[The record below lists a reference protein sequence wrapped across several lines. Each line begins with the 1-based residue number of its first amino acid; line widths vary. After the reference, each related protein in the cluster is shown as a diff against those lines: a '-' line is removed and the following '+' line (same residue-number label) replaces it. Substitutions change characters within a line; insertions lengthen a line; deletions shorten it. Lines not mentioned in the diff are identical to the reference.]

1 MERILM
7 VWLSQAGL
15 EFSRLFFF
23 LPLFRRFVKRS
34 GSVWVLGIVLFL
46 SSCLPA
52 SQVSRH
58 CWESFLE
65 KGVCM
70 LSHVWLSAA
79 PWTVA
84 HQALLSME
92 FSRQEYWR
100 VGCHFLLQVGKGKG
114 IHSLVPPLLYYIQ

>member
-1 MERILM
+1 MAVSGWFRI
-7 VWLSQAGL
+7 
-15 EFSRLFFF
+15 FPIFFFF

-34 GSVWVLGIVLFL
+34 GRVWVLGIVLFL
-46 SSCLPA
+46 SGCLSA

-65 KGVCM
+65 KRVCM

-84 HQALLSME
+84 HQAFLSME
-92 FSRQEYWR
+92 FSR
-100 VGCHFLLQVGKGKG
+100 
-114 IHSLVPPLLYYIQ
+114 